1 LRIKNPRY
9 GRLQICATIAALD
22 IGACAFQ
29 AFSVA
34 MKFMSRIK
42 IFLVCAGLVLGAKL
56 FAAQT
61 NSIAPPS
68 PADASAQNA
77 ANGYLQIQQQL
88 HDTQVALENNRA
100 EAAAA
105 AQRNADAMAA
115 RLQALEQNI
124 DAQRKSDIESAQKAQ
139 ELMLSLVAAFGSAG
153 LAIML
158 LMVYFQW
165 RVVRRLVDLPT
176 MQPQLLAGG
185 QSPSLIGNATVGE
198 SNAKLFGAVDQLQKR
213 ILELEQSSR
222 GVLAEKNPP
231 ATNGSHKISETVSE
245 AKSEMKNGDSTAKDR
260 EECVAN
266 LIVEGQALMDANNAE
281 KALDCFDVAL
291 GLDAKH
297 VEALVKKG
305 GALEKLGRTDEAIKC
320 YDRAIEANHS
330 ATIAYLQKGG
340 LFNRL
345 ARYDEALQCYEMAL
359 RTQEKTP
366 AAK

>member
-1 LRIKNPRY
+1 
-9 GRLQICATIAALD
+9 
-22 IGACAFQ
+22 
-29 AFSVA
+29 

-42 IFLVCAGLVLGAKL
+42 IFLVCAGLVLGVRL
-56 FAAQT
+56 FAAET
-61 NSIAPPS
+61 NSVSPPE
-68 PADASAQNA
+68 PADTAAQNA

-88 HDTQVALENNRA
+88 HDTQMTIENNRA

-115 RLQALEQNI
+115 HIHELEQTI
-124 DAQRKSDIESAQKAQ
+124 AAQRQSDVEVAQKTQ
-139 ELMLSLVAAFGSAG
+139 QLTLSLVAAFGSAG

-158 LMVYFQW
+158 MMVYFQW
-165 RVVRRLVDLPT
+165 RVVRRLVDLPAL
-176 MQPQLLAGG
+176 QPQLLAAANV
-185 QSPSLIGNATVGE
+185 QSPPLLGNAVGE
-198 SNAKLFGAVDQLQKR
+198 ANAKLFGAVDQLQKR
-213 ILELEQSSR
+213 ILELEQATR
-222 GVLAEKNPP
+222 GALAEKNPP
-231 ATNGSHKISETVSE
+231 AANGSHKIPETISE
-245 AKSEMKNGDSTAKDR
+245 AKSETKNGDSTAKDR

-320 YDRAIEANHS
+320 YDRAIEANNS

-345 ARYDEALQCYEMAL
+345 ARYDEALQCYELAL

>member
-1 LRIKNPRY
+1 
-9 GRLQICATIAALD
+9 
-22 IGACAFQ
+22 
-29 AFSVA
+29 
-34 MKFMSRIK
+34 MKFMFRIK
-42 IFLVCAGLVLGAKL
+42 IFLVCAGLVLGARL
-56 FAAQT
+56 FAADT
-61 NSIAPPS
+61 NSLS
-68 PADASAQNA
+68 PADIEAQNA
-77 ANGYLQIQQQL
+77 VNAYLQVQEQL
-88 HDTQVALENNRA
+88 RETQMAIENSRA

-115 RLQALEQNI
+115 HIHELEQTI
-124 DAQRKSDIESAQKAQ
+124 AAQRQSDVEVAQKTQ
-139 ELMLSLVAAFGSAG
+139 QLTLSLVAAFGSAG

-165 RVVRRLVDLPT
+165 RVVKRLVDLPT

-198 SNAKLFGAVDQLQKR
+198 SNAKLFGAVDTLQKR
-213 ILELEQSSR
+213 ILELEQSAR
-222 GVLAEKNPP
+222 GALAEKNPP
-231 ATNGSHKISETVSE
+231 ATNGSHKISETISE
-245 AKSEMKNGDSTAKDR
+245 AKSEVKNGDSTSKDR

-266 LIVEGQALMDANNAE
+266 LIAEGQALLDANNAE
-281 KALDCFDVAL
+281 KALDCFEVAL
-291 GLDAKH
+291 GMDAKH

-320 YDRAIEANHS
+320 YDRAIEANNS

>member
-1 LRIKNPRY
+1 M
-9 GRLQICATIAALD
+9 
-22 IGACAFQ
+22 AFMN
-29 AFSVA
+29 FTFR
-34 MKFMSRIK
+34 MK
-42 IFLVCAGLVLGAKL
+42 IFMVCAGLVFGARL
-56 FAAQT
+56 FAADT
-61 NSIAPPS
+61 NSISPPT
-68 PADASAQNA
+68 PDGTAAQSAE
-77 ANGYLQIQQQL
+77 NGYLQIQAQL
-88 HDTQVALENNRA
+88 HDTQMAIENERA
-100 EAAAA
+100 EAVAA
-105 AQRNADAMAA
+105 AQRNSSDMAA

-165 RVVRRLVDLPT
+165 RVVKRLVDLPAL
-176 MQPQLLAGG
+176 QPQLLAAASV
-185 QSPSLIGNATVGE
+185 QSPPLIGNAVGE

-213 ILELEQSSR
+213 ILELEQSAR
-222 GVLAEKNPP
+222 GALAEKNPP

-245 AKSEMKNGDSTAKDR
+245 AKAETKNGDSTSKDR

-305 GALEKLGRTDEAIKC
+305 GALEKLGRTDEAIAC
-320 YDRAIEANHS
+320 YDRAIEADNA

-345 ARYDEALQCYEMAL
+345 ARYDEALKCYEMAL
-359 RTQEKTP
+359 RTQEKT
-366 AAK
+366 AVVK

>member
-1 LRIKNPRY
+1 
-9 GRLQICATIAALD
+9 
-22 IGACAFQ
+22 
-29 AFSVA
+29 
-34 MKFMSRIK
+34 MKFMFRIK
-42 IFLVCAGLVLGAKL
+42 ILSVCAGLVLGARL
-56 FAAQT
+56 FAAET
-61 NSIAPPS
+61 NSISPPS
-68 PADASAQNA
+68 PADAAAQNA

-88 HDTQVALENNRA
+88 HDTQMALENNRA

-124 DAQRKSDIESAQKAQ
+124 AAQRASDIASSQKAQ
-139 ELMLSLVAAFGSAG
+139 QLMLSLVAAFGSAG

-165 RVVRRLVDLPT
+165 RVVRRLVDLPAL
-176 MQPQLLAGG
+176 QPQLLAAPGG
-185 QSPSLIGNATVGE
+185 QPPTLLGNAVGE
-198 SNAKLFGAVDQLQKR
+198 ANAKLFGAVDQLQKR
-213 ILELEQSSR
+213 ILELEQSAR
-222 GVLAEKNPP
+222 GALPEKNPP

-245 AKSEMKNGDSTAKDR
+245 AKSETKNGDSTVKDR

-305 GALEKLGRTDEAIKC
+305 GALEKLGRTDEAIAC
-320 YDRAIEANHS
+320 YDRAIEADNA

-366 AAK
+366 AGK